1 MSGGITEA
9 FARSPSAEIK
19 CAFGACVSDSHERW
33 IRIIRIRK
41 HIVIFATTV
50 IDLRTFGLEKLL
62 GGCTNEYK
70 KKYVARQ
77 VRVLERT
84 LSEDF
89 QQHYVNYSRKMTRRK
104 PQEVKMAFPLFII
117 QTP

>member
-70 KKYVARQ
+70 KKCVAIGKCESLKELYQRIFNNIM
-77 VRVLERT
+77 L
-84 LSEDF
+84 
-89 QQHYVNYSRKMTRRK
+89 
-104 PQEVKMAFPLFII
+104 II
-117 QTP
+117 QER